1 MDFVSPRDGTLPQRS
16 RGDLMRL
23 GPTAE
28 QPADR
33 DALVLQH
40 VSLVKAV
47 AQRLAHRLPAQ
58 VEISDL
64 VGVGVLGLIDAA
76 TRYKPSTGV
85 PFDAF
90 ARRRVQGAMLDALR
104 DLDWAPR
111 SLRKMRRDLDTAI
124 SQLRHKLRRE
134 PEDVEIAEAMNLSE
148 IEYERLLDRVKSLEL
163 GVLRHLD
170 AANSDGVSLLE
181 LAIDPEEG
189 PEARLERTEL
199 HEHLARAL
207 MELPDRERQILALY
221 YEEELTMAEI
231 GAVIGVCESRVS
243 QLRSLSLARLRASL
257 RESLADKIGIDRNQR
272 NAA

>member
-1 MDFVSPRDGTLPQRS
+1 MNR
-16 RGDLMRL
+16 
-23 GPTAE
+23 
-28 QPADR
+28 
-33 DALVLQH
+33 
-40 VSLVKAV
+40 
-47 AQRLAHRLPAQ
+47 
-58 VEISDL
+58 EI
-64 VGVGVLGLIDAA
+64 
-76 TRYKPSTGV
+76 
-85 PFDAF
+85 
-90 ARRRVQGAMLDALR
+90 
-104 DLDWAPR
+104 
-111 SLRKMRRDLDTAI
+111 DTAI

-257 RESLADKIGIDRNQR
+257 RESLADKIGIARNQR